1 MNYLIALAAGALLP
15 FSLAPHG
22 LWPLGLVAV
31 GAWFWALRGAGGRDW
46 LLGWWFGVGKY
57 AVGASWI
64 YVSIHTYGAA
74 PVPLA
79 LVLVALFVA
88 GVAWFAVL
96 NAVLFARLRTGDPVV
111 DALTFAVVFV
121 VSEWVLTWLLTGF
134 PWLFVGHAH
143 LETPLRGLVPV
154 GGVFLASLGAV
165 LSATLLVAVGRLW
178 WSGRAART
186 PPVAHSVASQAP
198 RIRRRMAFAL
208 MLAGLP
214 WIAGALLAPIEWVT
228 PGDTRTVA
236 LVQGNVD
243 QAIKWEADASD
254 RVIRTHV
261 DLTDPHWDAGL
272 IIWPEAALVRFEH
285 EVPGLLRQLD
295 ARARAGGSA
304 LVFGVPYAERTE
316 RGAVAYYNAVRVL
329 GTGSGRYLKQRLV
342 PFGEY
347 VPLEAMLR
355 GLIAFFDL
363 PMSGFSRG
371 PEGQPL
377 LDLGGP
383 RAAMAICYEVVYPD
397 LVRQTALGAD
407 VLLTVSND
415 TWFGASAGPLQHL
428 EMARM
433 RALEHGRWLLRA
445 TNNGVTAVVDAR
457 GGIRARLPQFQAGV
471 LRAEWTVM
479 HGVTPYARHG
489 YLAVVISALVLVGL
503 AILIRRRG
511 LRSSVTVVSST
522 ASR

>member
-15 FSLAPHG
+15 LSLAPHG
-22 LWPLGLVAV
+22 IWPLGLLSV
-31 GAWFWALRGAGGRDW
+31 GAWFWALRGGGGRDW

-57 AVGASWI
+57 AVGASWV

-79 LVLVALFVA
+79 AALVALFVA

-96 NAVLFARLRTGDPVV
+96 NAVLFARLRTGDPIV
-111 DALTFAVVFV
+111 DALSFAVVFV
-121 VSEWVLTWLLTGF
+121 ISEWVLTWLLTGF

-143 LETPLRGLVPV
+143 LDTALRGLVPV
-154 GGVFLASLGAV
+154 GGVLLASLGAA
-165 LSATLLVAVGRLW
+165 LTATLLVAAARLW
-178 WSGRAART
+178 WQRRASSAL
-186 PPVAHSVASQAP
+186 PSPYDLSP
-198 RIRRRMAFAL
+198 RRAGIRLRLAFTL
-208 MLAGLP
+208 TLACVP
-214 WIAGALLAPIEWVT
+214 WVAGALLAPIDWVR
-228 PGDTRTVA
+228 PGDTRSVA

-243 QAIKWEADASD
+243 QAIKWEADASA

-261 DLTDPHWDAGL
+261 DLTEPHWDAGL

-285 EVPGLLRQLD
+285 EVPDLLQQLD

-304 LVFGVPYAERTE
+304 LVLGIPYAERV
-316 RGAVAYYNAVRVL
+316 AADQVAYYNAVRVL

-347 VPLEAMLR
+347 VPLEGVLR

-371 PEGQPL
+371 PEAQPL
-377 LDLGGP
+377 LDIGGL
-383 RAAMAICYEVVYPD
+383 RAAMAICYEVVYPE
-397 LVRQTALGAD
+397 LVRQSAAGAD

-457 GGIRARLPQFQAGV
+457 GRVRARLPQFQAGV
-471 LRAEWTVM
+471 LQADWMVM
-479 HGVTPYARHG
+479 HGVTPYTRYG
-489 YLAVVISALVLVGL
+489 YLPVVSAALVLAGL
-503 AILIRRRG
+503 AFWIRRRG
-511 LRSSVTVVSST
+511 LR
-522 ASR
+522 